1 MYKEKFDELWAK
13 TVNTVLYG
21 ISAKD
26 IKGKAQINEYL
37 HRIVWGHAW
46 GNQKL
51 VPPERKLLNDMSKE
65 NPKKVKEIES
75 VLSNI
80 TIGYSWKLYT
90 GIVIVLAGII
100 TLFIAQGVWKVVG
113 GGLSFVGICLSLSDA
128 LQSNFNPRKA
138 VSDALAK
145 AKKQCDEIL
154 F

>member
-1 MYKEKFDELWAK
+1 MYQEKFDELWAK

-37 HRIVWGHAW
+37 HRIVWRHAW

-51 VPPERKLLNDMSKE
+51 VPPECKLLNDMSKE

-75 VLSNI
+75 ILSNI
-80 TIGYSWKLYT
+80 TVGYSWKLYA
-90 GIVIVLAGII
+90 GVVVVLAGIT
-100 TLFIAQGVWKVVG
+100 TLFAAQGIWKVAG
-113 GGLSFVGICLSLSDA
+113 GVLGCIGIGLALSDA

-138 VSDALAK
+138 ASDALEK
-145 AKKQCDEIL
+145 AKKQCDKIL

>member
-1 MYKEKFDELWAK
+1 MYKEQFDELWVK

-26 IKGKAQINEYL
+26 IKGKTQINEYL

-100 TLFIAQGVWKVVG
+100 TLFIAQGVWKIAAGIVG
-113 GGLSFVGICLSLSDA
+113 FVGIALALSDA
-128 LQSNFNPRKA
+128 LRGNINPRKA
-138 VSDALAK
+138 ASDALEK
-145 AKKQCDEIL
+145 AKKQCDKIL

>member
-1 MYKEKFDELWAK
+1 MHKEKFDELWNK
-13 TVNTVLYG
+13 TVNTVQYG
-21 ISAKD
+21 LSAKD

-37 HRIVWGHAW
+37 HRIIWDHAW

-51 VPPERKLLNDMSKE
+51 IPPERKLLNDMSKE

-100 TLFIAQGVWKVVG
+100 TLFIAQGVWKIAAGIVG
-113 GGLSFVGICLSLSDA
+113 FLGIALALSDA
-128 LQSNFNPRKA
+128 LRGNINPQKA
-138 VSDALAK
+138 ALDALEK
-145 AKKQCDEIL
+145 AKKQCDKIL